1 MSMIDWELGQ
11 NYRRTTGLPEEERM
25 RLVMERWRD
34 RVCGPTRDTHFF
46 AGNIAKYQTTFV
58 LLGAFWPPKPKLVLC
73 PKPQELALF

>member
-11 NYRRTTGLPEEERM
+11 NYRRTAGLPEEERM

-34 RVCGPTRDTHFF
+34 RVCSPTRDTHFF

-58 LLGAFWPPKPKLVLC
+58 LLGAFWPPKPKLALR
-73 PKPQELALF
+73 PEPQELALF